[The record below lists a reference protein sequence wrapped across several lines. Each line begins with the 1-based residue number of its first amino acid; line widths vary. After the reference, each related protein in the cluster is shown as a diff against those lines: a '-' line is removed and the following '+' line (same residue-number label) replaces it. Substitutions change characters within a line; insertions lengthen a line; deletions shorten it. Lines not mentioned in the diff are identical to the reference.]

1 MAGGRVGD
9 DEGTTKRRGDDGIQR
24 RIGASTEVARGG
36 DGYHARSRRRGG
48 VTRGA
53 SRGRASRAAVARDGS
68 LSRREAFS
76 ERALGSWTRARTAR
90 SPSSMRGEM
99 ERTSVFGMVSMRRSR
114 VRRGGRARVGV
125 AASRKVNRFVR
136 CDVLL
141 V

>member
-1 MAGGRVGD
+1 
-9 DEGTTKRRGDDGIQR
+9 
-24 RIGASTEVARGG
+24 
-36 DGYHARSRRRGG
+36 
-48 VTRGA
+48 
-53 SRGRASRAAVARDGS
+53 
-68 LSRREAFS
+68 
-76 ERALGSWTRARTAR
+76 
-90 SPSSMRGEM
+90 MRGEM